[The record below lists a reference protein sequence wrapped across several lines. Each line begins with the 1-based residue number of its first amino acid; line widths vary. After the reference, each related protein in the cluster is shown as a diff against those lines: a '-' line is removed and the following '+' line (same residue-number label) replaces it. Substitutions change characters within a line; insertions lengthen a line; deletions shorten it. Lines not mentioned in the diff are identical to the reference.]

1 MNSYL
6 QLKCRSEQQVLNDL
20 TKCVAAKDYTSKRTA
35 ALLHELT
42 FFHVSVVAD
51 ADGSSAYVHD
61 SVLRDLSTL
70 LVNIKDKKED
80 QKLVRIVHVLL
91 QHIAQQ
97 IQFAQRLA
105 ATDASASSIARS
117 TPRGDNTGAILVQLA
132 SLLDVVAKNEI
143 NHPFPPRRVSAYKL
157 YTVLCAT
164 LHQPERCYSL
174 VSGIASSSAWT
185 MLKLTSAKKKT
196 DKDLPTQVALLDASL
211 QVARS
216 LRQTAPQILDP
227 LLPQLIAGA
236 FLPSRHAAATCLALF
251 ETKPLQVVDA
261 LMAHV
266 GSASVS
272 INTPDAITT
281 CYLLKLCGK
290 IARLPVGN
298 REASAAA
305 ASLLDMNFDA
315 PREPKAASG
324 LAIEQHISTRVTD
337 LLLDVCMQKHTFV
350 LSSAPTGSGPPT
362 LAPCSVLLTA
372 IEEMTRGQVAP
383 KCFEKVRGGLS
394 PFEIAA
400 SGIQLVLTTHGT
412 SPLVLHRVCRAVT
425 AVASSFDLAL
435 ISFSAHHL
443 DFFSKITE
451 AIWAIADAITTY
463 APCVL
468 KESLVALVWLL
479 PRRAPPRTASQ
490 AHLAATSTSWPELL
504 PQLLALPPTAVS
516 HLDREAIVR
525 ALLARATLVDV
536 DPTLLGYAA
545 SVLQHWYETSPRHWH
560 GDVFQ
565 SLWETYVSSDTCFRP
580 SVFESP
586 LAVLD
591 FHQSHGEED
600 RATQA
605 MQYTKCIAIHFLTST
620 PVLLD
625 PSCAAM
631 CSGVILRLAKLAT
644 LDDWPVRR
652 SAVAGLLRL
661 HTVPRV
667 PPVLASLR
675 RHAPTHGYADLLVTA

>member
-1 MNSYL
+1 MNSHL

-42 FFHVSVVAD
+42 FFYVSVVAD

-97 IQFAQRLA
+97 VQFAQRLA
-105 ATDASASSIARS
+105 AHDPSAASRS

-164 LHQPERCYSL
+164 LRQPERCYSL

-216 LRQTAPQILDP
+216 LRETAPQILDP

-236 FLPSRHAAATCLALF
+236 FIPSRHAAATCLALF
-251 ETKPLQVVDA
+251 DTKPLQVVDA

-266 GSASVS
+266 GTGSVS

-298 REASAAA
+298 REASAVAA
-305 ASLLDMNFDA
+305 NLLDMNFDA
-315 PREPKAASG
+315 PAAPKSVSG
-324 LAIEQHISTRVTD
+324 PVIEQHISTRVAD

-350 LSSAPTGSGPPT
+350 LASAPTAGGPPT
-362 LAPCSVLLTA
+362 LAPCTVLLTA

-400 SGIQLVLTTHGT
+400 NGIQLVLTTHGQ

-425 AVASSFDLAL
+425 AVASAFDLAL

-443 DFFSKITE
+443 DFLSKITE
-451 AIWAIADAITTY
+451 AIWNIADATTSF

-468 KESLVALVWLL
+468 QESLVALVWLL
-479 PRRAPPRTASQ
+479 PRRAPSRTASQ
-490 AHLAATSTSWPELL
+490 AHLATTSGWPELV
-504 PQLLALPPTAVS
+504 PQLLSLPPSAVS
-516 HLDREAIVR
+516 HLEREAIVR

-545 SVLQHWYETSPRHWH
+545 SVLQHWYEHSPSHWH

-565 SLWETYVSSDTCFRP
+565 ALWHIYVSSDKCFRP
-580 SVFESP
+580 AVFGSP

-591 FHQSHGEED
+591 LHQSHAEND
-600 RATQA
+600 RSTQA
-605 MQYTKCIAIHFLTST
+605 MQYTKCIAIHFLTTT

-631 CSGVILRLAKLAT
+631 CGSVVLRLAKLAM

-661 HTVPRV
+661 QSAPRV
-667 PPVLASLR
+667 SPVLASLR
-675 RHAPTHGYADLLVTA
+675 RHAPSQGYADLLVATSA